1 MANKNKLTLDA
12 VKANMIEL
20 LKTFNN
26 EGVEL
31 NDETIH
37 DAVLDVDDG
46 FTSTQSSQRLYS
58 GGLQWIIW
66 RNGGRKVKFPADW
79 MQQSVAQLAE
89 FIMSKQTQQ

>member
-37 DAVLDVDDG
+37 DAVLDADDG
-46 FTSTQSSQRLYS
+46 FISTQSSQRLYS